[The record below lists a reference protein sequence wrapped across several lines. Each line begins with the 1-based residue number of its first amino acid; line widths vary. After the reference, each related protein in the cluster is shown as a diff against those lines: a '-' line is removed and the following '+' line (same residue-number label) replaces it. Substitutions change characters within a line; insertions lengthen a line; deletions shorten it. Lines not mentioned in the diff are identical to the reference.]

1 MFSVLGVV
9 GRICNYIVCKQV
21 PSHETLA
28 ACFTL
33 GLLPC
38 TRILVQELCDRGW
51 CPFIRMYIC
60 DRFWENPYKRG
71 KYHYSISSVLVI
83 SLIFVKIFFIMKM
96 DVWNIVPGPGKDI
109 RSGTHYNSRSKP
121 NTVLKFLTSR
131 AASIRK
137 TGTRP

>member
-1 MFSVLGVV
+1 MAKIENGISMISDLSSSLHISFTLMFQSSVSWF
-9 GRICNYIVCKQV
+9 YIVFHIKA
-21 PSHETLA
+21 T
-28 ACFTL
+28 
-33 GLLPC
+33 
-38 TRILVQELCDRGW
+38 I
-51 CPFIRMYIC
+51 IC

-96 DVWNIVPGPGKDI
+96 DVWNIVLGPGKDI

-121 NTVLKFLTSR
+121 NTVLKFWTSR